1 MTTPYIDPQNI
12 FASDAPTQDK
22 PPAFNNYV
30 KGMDE
35 TRSNDGRPTIKQSNF
50 IQQQNDFK
58 FLYIHERG
66 ACLPFV
72 EGFPYEN
79 NAIVF
84 KDGFIQQKNGA
95 SWIIPFMRG
104 SQNLAELTNVTT
116 ARTKLDVYSKS
127 EALAKANNLSDLAN
141 VATARTNLDVYS
153 KAETDSIAATPNAT
167 EAIAGKAK
175 IATTAIAQSGTNDTD
190 FLTAKKLRDALN
202 AEGEAPIS
210 ACRAWVS
217 FNGKTSPPTILSGS
231 NVTSIVKNATG
242 DYTINF
248 TTPMPSNN
256 YALVAQGA
264 TVGKSSKVFP
274 VIRATIEEGAPMLKT
289 TTQVRIACVVADSNA
304 ALFDMGNISVG
315 VFC

>member
-1 MTTPYIDPQNI
+1 MTTPYIDPQII

-22 PPAFNNYV
+22 PPAFNNYT

-35 TRSNDGRPTIKQSNF
+35 TRSNDGRPTIKQFNF

-104 SQNLAELTNVTT
+104 SQNLTELTDVAQ

-127 EALAKANNLSDLAN
+127 EALSKENNLSDLDN

-153 KAETDSIAATPNAT
+153 KAETDAIAGTPDAT

-175 IATTAIAQSGTNDTD
+175 IATTAIAQAGTNDTD
-190 FLTAKKLRDALN
+190 IITAKKLQDVA
-202 AEGEAPIS
+202 
-210 ACRAWVS
+210 
-217 FNGKTSPPTILSGS
+217 GKAIKPRSWS
-231 NVTSIVKNATG
+231 NVTAS
-242 DYTINF
+242 
-248 TTPMPSNN
+248 
-256 YALVAQGA
+256 
-264 TVGKSSKVFP
+264 
-274 VIRATIEEGAPMLKT
+274 
-289 TTQVRIACVVADSNA
+289 RIADTWYTNTTGNDIGVFVSRGGVNIIASITVRKTGTSTELSLSGTNVGNNFA
-304 ALFDMGNISVG
+304 ASSTGFWEVPDGFDYKISVFDT
-315 VFC
+315 VMELRA

>member
-1 MTTPYIDPQNI
+1 MTTPYIDPQVV

-35 TRSNDGRPTIKQSNF
+35 TRSNEGRPTIKQFNF

-72 EGFPYEN
+72 EGFPYQN

-104 SQNLAELTNVTT
+104 SQNLAELTDVAQ
-116 ARTKLDVYSKS
+116 ARTNLDVYSKS
-127 EALAKANNLSDLAN
+127 EVLAKDDNLSELTDKAVARAN
-141 VATARTNLDVYS
+141 LGVYS
-153 KAETDSIAATPNAT
+153 KAETDSIAGTPNAT
-167 EAIAGKAK
+167 ETIAGKAK
-175 IATTAIAQSGTNDTD
+175 IATTAIAQAGTDDAD

-202 AEGEAPIS
+202 AGGSAPVF
-210 ACRAWVS
+210 ACRAWLNM
-217 FNGKTSPPTILSGS
+217 NGQGGATIRASANIASVVREQVGVYLIKTSVAMPIVNFAVLVGGSLSSTVSGTGTNGNINII
-231 NVTSIVKNATG
+231 NVS
-242 DYTINF
+242 
-248 TTPMPSNN
+248 
-256 YALVAQGA
+256 
-264 TVGKSSKVFP
+264 
-274 VIRATIEEGAPMLKT
+274 
-289 TTQVRIACVVADSNA
+289 ADSFRVFYSDGGPTDIYN
-304 ALFDMGNISVG
+304 LTLG

>member
-22 PPAFNNYV
+22 PPAFNNYA

-35 TRSNDGRPTIKQSNF
+35 TRSNDGRPTIKQFNF

-84 KDGFIQQKNGA
+84 KDGFIQQKNGS

-104 SQNLAELTNVTT
+104 SQNLAELTDVAQ

-127 EALAKANNLSDLAN
+127 EALSKANNLSDLAN

-153 KAETDSIAATPNAT
+153 KAETDAIAGTPNAT
-167 EAIAGKAK
+167 ETVAGKAK
-175 IATTAIAQSGTNDTD
+175 IATTAIAQAGVNDTD
-190 FLTAKKLRDALN
+190 FITAKKLRDALSASGN
-202 AEGEAPIS
+202 APIS
-210 ACRAWVS
+210 ACRAWVNFS
-217 FNGKTSPPTILSGS
+217 ASGGVITVKGSLNIASVTRVSAGVYTVNFNIPMPIENYAVFVSNTGNIQNNSRINATSDGSNPTIKTVNSVQVAVSG
-231 NVTSIVKNATG
+231 TAT
-242 DYTINF
+242 F
-248 TTPMPSNN
+248 TDTANM
-256 YALVAQGA
+256 
-264 TVGKSSKVFP
+264 
-274 VIRATIEEGAPMLKT
+274 
-289 TTQVRIACVVADSNA
+289 
-304 ALFDMGNISVG
+304 SVG

>member
-1 MTTPYIDPQNI
+1 MTTPYIDPQI
-12 FASDAPTQDK
+12 VFASDAPTQDK

-35 TRSNDGRPTIKQSNF
+35 TRSNEGRPTIKQFNF

-95 SWIIPFMRG
+95 SWVIPFMRG
-104 SQNLAELTNVTT
+104 SQNLAELTDVAQ
-116 ARTKLDVYSKS
+116 ARTKLDVYSKG
-127 EALAKANNLSDLAN
+127 EALAKDNNLSELTDK
-141 VATARTNLDVYS
+141 VVARTNLGVYS
-153 KAETDSIAATPNAT
+153 KSETDSIAATPNAT
-167 EAIAGKAK
+167 ETVAGKAK

-190 FLTAKKLRDALN
+190 IITAKKLRDALN
-202 AEGEAPIS
+202 AGGNAPVS
-210 ACRAWVS
+210 ASRAWVV
-217 FNGKTSPPTILSGS
+217 FNATSGGVTILNSL
-231 NVTSIVKNATG
+231 NVSSVVRTATG
-242 DYTINF
+242 KYTINF
-248 TTPMPSNN
+248 ATPLPTSN
-256 YALVAQGA
+256 YALMGLCPRSTTNSTNSVALDAGVTPTSTSVGIMVNNGSS
-264 TVGKSSKVFP
+264 TVDLDYVSF
-274 VIRATIEEGAPMLKT
+274 
-289 TTQVRIACVVADSNA
+289 
-304 ALFDMGNISVG
+304 G